1 MPNFLRHIA
10 DLGLKIL
17 IAEMDVMDKD
27 LLTDIAIHD
36 CAIAGLYALAGLYKD
51 ILSAIVEESTVI
63 GVNTWDSDKHTW
75 ISTDAPKDEST
86 SMRLLSCDRD
96 LHRKLA

>member
-27 LLTDIAIHD
+27 LLTDIAIRD
-36 CAIAGLYALAGLYKD
+36 RAITGLDED
-51 ILSAIVEESTVI
+51 ILSFMMEESTVI
-63 GVNTWDSDKHTW
+63 GVNTWEISDKHTW
-75 ISTDAPKDEST
+75 ISAHAPKDEST

-96 LHRKLA
+96 MRRKLA

>member
-27 LLTDIAIHD
+27 LLTDIAIRD
-36 CAIAGLYALAGLYKD
+36 RAITGLDED
-51 ILSAIVEESTVI
+51 ILSFMMEESTVI
-63 GVNTWDSDKHTW
+63 GVNT
-75 ISTDAPKDEST
+75 
-86 SMRLLSCDRD
+86 
-96 LHRKLA
+96 

>member
-17 IAEMDVMDKD
+17 VAEMGVMDKN
-27 LLTDIAIHD
+27 LPTEIAIRD
-36 CAIAGLYALAGLYKD
+36 RPLAGLDED

-63 GVNTWDSDKHTW
+63 GVNTWDSDKHTR
-75 ISTDAPKDEST
+75 ISAHAPKDEST